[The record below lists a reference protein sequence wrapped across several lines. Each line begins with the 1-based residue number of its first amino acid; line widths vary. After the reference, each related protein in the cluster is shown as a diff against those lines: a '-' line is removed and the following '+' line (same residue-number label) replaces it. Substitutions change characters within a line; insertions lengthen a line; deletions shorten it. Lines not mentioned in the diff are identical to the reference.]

1 MKNKGNDFSIRKIEH
16 GTNFEMSVKVND
28 IVDLDVPQYT
38 QTVHWHDHFELEIL
52 DEGSALHLING
63 ETYKLHSRHVYLLTP
78 SDIHTLLADPDFPS
92 SSIRIS
98 AVSFNE
104 NTISEE
110 LFNELMSLKQPIHI
124 SLNEDTYN
132 SFKSILVLLKKEREE
147 TSASS
152 KRICRHLFS
161 YIVLKFIYMYR
172 EQTKTLP
179 PAQPLTSGSNT
190 RNLTYI
196 NKAISYIKYNFRDPE
211 LTTKRVAQ
219 AVFLTPNYFGEVFHK
234 QMGISCLDYIKK
246 MKLDF
251 GMSLLIQT
259 DLTVA
264 DIAERSGYS
273 SISYFISDFK
283 SEFGLTPQK
292 YRAKHNAEHP
302 HK

>member
-1 MKNKGNDFSIRKIEH
+1 MKKKDNDFSIRKVEH
-16 GTNFEMSVKVND
+16 GAEFEMSVRINKLVELNE
-28 IVDLDVPQYT
+28 PKFT

-52 DEGSALHLING
+52 DSGSALHLING
-63 ETYKLHSRHVYLLTP
+63 ETYKIHSKNVYLLTP
-78 SDIHTLLADPDFPS
+78 SDIHTLLIDPAFPMS
-92 SSIRIS
+92 SLCIS
-98 AVSFNE
+98 AVNFNE

-124 SLNEDTYN
+124 SLDDETYE
-132 SFKSILVLLKKEREE
+132 SFKSILILLKKEREE

-161 YIVLKFIYMYR
+161 YIVLKFIAMYH
-172 EQTKTLP
+172 EQTKTKP
-179 PAQPLTSGSNT
+179 PAQPLATGVNA

-211 LTTKRVAQ
+211 LTTKKVAQ

-234 QMGISCLDYIKK
+234 HMGISCLEYIKK

-283 SEFGLTPQK
+283 AEFGLTPQK

>member
-1 MKNKGNDFSIRKIEH
+1 MRTKSNDFSIRKVEH
-16 GTNFEMSVKVND
+16 GSNFEMIVGVNN
-28 IVDLDVPQYT
+28 DVELTDPKYT

-63 ETYKLHSRHVYLLTP
+63 ETYKLHSKYVYLLTP
-78 SDIHTLLADPDFPS
+78 SDIHTLLADPDVPS

-98 AVSFNE
+98 SVSFNE

-124 SLNEDTYN
+124 ALNEDTYN
-132 SFKSILVLLKKEREE
+132 SFKSILVLLKKEREN

-161 YIVLKFIYMYR
+161 YIVLKFIYMYH

-179 PAQPLTSGSNT
+179 PAQPLATGANA

-211 LTTKRVAQ
+211 LTTKKVAQ

-234 QMGISCLDYIKK
+234 HMGISCLDYIKK

-302 HK
+302 NK